1 VLPFGE
7 LVSSLL
13 PPINAPHQ
21 PELRSPWQRAAAIR
35 VMTFDDKFL
44 YTKQEP
50 SYTARINRDV
60 GSSKVA
66 RRVLDSCG

>member
-1 VLPFGE
+1 MLPFGE

-13 PPINAPHQ
+13 APINAPHW
-21 PELRSPWQRAAAIR
+21 PELCSPWQRAAVIG
-35 VMTFDDKFL
+35 VMTFDDK
-44 YTKQEP
+44 YRSRKQER

-60 GSSKVA
+60 GTTKVV